1 VGPVRPGTRNI
12 TEILLEAGVV
22 DDHQVQAALE
32 HQREAG
38 IRVGE
43 ALVELGAANEYDIGW
58 ALARQLGLSFVEL
71 QPDSLDRDLVL
82 GFPVGTLRQLLAV
95 PLVRTDTSLSV
106 AFGDPTDR
114 GAVREVERL
123 AGRPVVASVAAP
135 SEIRMVLDAL
145 AESAEGPLPRHSG
158 RAAAHAHRV
167 TVMREGSGA
176 HVLSGAVQR
185 ALEAGANEIHFLPEG
200 DGLRI
205 LHRVGG
211 RLEPAG
217 TAAGGMV
224 YPLLARLDALG
235 GPAWDGEET
244 HAQGRA
250 LCRIGGED
258 VLLDV
263 SLLGI
268 EAGLAITLGLRP
280 AHRAAPTLEE
290 LGLDG
295 LDVACIRAILDE
307 PSGVVLVCGPP
318 RSGCSTTL
326 SSLLAAVPGQ
336 GRRAIAFE
344 RATGTPLPCEA
355 RLRLPPDV
363 ARRRWAEIVV
373 GQNADVVALDDV
385 FTGEH
390 VRELLASEADGRLV
404 LASTDWTDTFA
415 LLEHLVHFPGGGAI
429 LASRLRL
436 VVQQRMAVG
445 ARAPRPVFEPLVV
458 GDALRE
464 SLREGVAAARLRAV
478 AVSEGHRAGG
488 PGAEPR

>member
-1 VGPVRPGTRNI
+1 MGPVRPGTRNI

-336 GRRAIAFE
+336 GRR
-344 RATGTPLPCEA
+344 
-355 RLRLPPDV
+355 
-363 ARRRWAEIVV
+363 WAEIVV